1 VLKDLNLWLIYW
13 GTPWAT
19 YISPTASEITQA
31 AQTMMGST
39 YFSGLGQY
47 CGIRG
52 PTFGGAI
59 QVTDSDPPNPFSNA
73 AITTMLYDQLGKGAL
88 PEPDEDPSILYCV
101 ILPPGVNAAE
111 PDVVGEHSFFVYFD
125 LTDFSLPPDFDIAR
139 AHFAWVTNDGTLDS
153 ITTVLSHELVESC
166 TDPNGDGIQGVS
178 GTCSQAGWCEIGD
191 VCEWSEVR
199 DGVRVQAYWSE
210 ADQACIVPG
219 VAVSAPLPAEPSRN
233 GEAAISIS
241 GPAKGA
247 APRAAVAKQ
256 PSARRGREFG
266 AQYTG
271 GLLATAW
278 IFPIMATVITVGA
291 YVAPTLFPP
300 DWKLLSDSPVLAGPA
315 IGLVLWLLL
324 AAAYSPMAS
333 ARHANGSSY
342 ADLAERL
349 VGLDTRLAAVPA
361 ASRTNTFGEASQ
373 HRDFIAAELESKGPR
388 WIAAVGYIALWQRM
402 HRAEEA
408 LVDIEPRR
416 QVISDALNDEWR
428 LEDSTIDNHNDIAA
442 DLESARQYLMTQR
455 VADGAETP
463 GIRTETQARSLLRTV
478 RYAINDFRDKRR
490 AGLVRA
496 RNLLVGTMI
505 ITELFAFAL
514 LALAVV
520 NKAPRAA
527 VVAGIVFYL
536 VGALVGLFNRLAQQA
551 TAGTMTDDYSLAGI
565 GLVLTPTISG
575 LAAVGGVALTG
586 MLAMSGVMGLVQ
598 PNGSIK
604 ATGPVT
610 VPMLSE
616 IFDLNT
622 FRIGLLVA
630 ALFGGTPAL
639 LSRRL
644 QQLTQQYQKDL
655 KSTDPMSSAPT
666 KKQ

>member
-1 VLKDLNLWLIYW
+1 
-13 GTPWAT
+13 
-19 YISPTASEITQA
+19 
-31 AQTMMGST
+31 
-39 YFSGLGQY
+39 
-47 CGIRG
+47 
-52 PTFGGAI
+52 
-59 QVTDSDPPNPFSNA
+59 
-73 AITTMLYDQLGKGAL
+73 
-88 PEPDEDPSILYCV
+88 
-101 ILPPGVNAAE
+101 
-111 PDVVGEHSFFVYFD
+111 
-125 LTDFSLPPDFDIAR
+125 
-139 AHFAWVTNDGTLDS
+139 
-153 ITTVLSHELVESC
+153 
-166 TDPNGDGIQGVS
+166 
-178 GTCSQAGWCEIGD
+178 
-191 VCEWSEVR
+191 
-199 DGVRVQAYWSE
+199 VQAYWSE
-210 ADQACIVPG
+210 ADQACVVPG

-256 PSARRGREFG
+256 PSARRGWEFG

-428 LEDSTIDNHNDIAA
+428 LQDSTIDNHNDIAA

-463 GIRTETQARSLLRTV
+463 GIRTDTQARSLLRTV